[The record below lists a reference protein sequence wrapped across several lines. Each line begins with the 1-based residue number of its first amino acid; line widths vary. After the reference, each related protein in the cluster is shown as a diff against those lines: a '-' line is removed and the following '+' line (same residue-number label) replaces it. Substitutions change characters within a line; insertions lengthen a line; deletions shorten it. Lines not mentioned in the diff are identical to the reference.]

1 MSDES
6 LEKLKVVIEASANP
20 FREEMKKLRK
30 EMNDSSKVVD
40 DQMKNIKADMDKTME
55 PIRKVQAQIRRIG
68 ETMKNVLGK
77 SLPGNQFKDMSNS
90 IEKTQKKLDKL
101 IAAKHELEDSGK
113 DMELTKSYRELESSA
128 AKAEERLLKLKGNI
142 SALESAGLDMEY
154 TDDFK
159 ELMKVTDAAEKKLN
173 SYIEQEDRMKATGTV
188 NKKSNSWK
196 NLQYNIEQTRNTYNA
211 YKMDMANATPS
222 EKYQNTASWKKL
234 QAEIEQTEKKLA
246 EYKSEM
252 ESLSESEKVQPT
264 DKWRKVQKEIY
275 DTRIELA
282 QMNEEQQKYEKSVRV
297 SRVSKVFKNVLNTF
311 KSLGQSIKKSG
322 GLFASLIQKFRNG
335 IPWFNKTRNSMHGL
349 GNSGS
354 RLGNI
359 FRTLGMTA
367 RFMFA
372 SFAITGT
379 INGAKEGL
387 KNLAQYSDTTNASIS
402 ALYSDLITLKNAFA
416 VAFAPILNV
425 VTPILDTFI
434 TYLIDAANAVAQFFS
449 ALTGSPTWTKAT
461 KVQKD
466 YAGSLNNTASA
477 AAAAKK
483 ELYGFDEITKQS
495 DDSSSGSGGAGGSI
509 GSMFGTEEVSNQ
521 FSNFAQMVKD
531 AWKDAD
537 FSEIGEIVGTKIRD
551 GLDSINW
558 DAIQETCNKIAKSI
572 ATFINGF
579 IGTEGLA
586 ESIGS
591 TIGNAINTGVG
602 MAHTFFSTTNFVGLG
617 EFIATTANT
626 AIMDTTDWGLI
637 GETVA
642 EGLKSG
648 IETWYGF
655 VTTFNFEGLG
665 EKIGDSIKR
674 FFREMGEV
682 NEETGLTGW
691 KELGVSIGTTISGF
705 ADTIV
710 TAFEDGVNW
719 EEIKSA
725 VGELISGI
733 FDNLDVNVGKLI
745 ITIAGFSIL
754 KGGLVL
760 TKEIIKNAILAK
772 ITGSVGAA
780 ASGLPLITIAAI
792 LGITLTAI
800 WWMDEYGHPILN
812 DIGQWL
818 SEKITGE
825 VVDKDAL
832 NKLIEGTGLDSN
844 TKFSDFLKNLSQLSL
859 LSDEDRKLFN
869 KISDKYLGEGRFDW
883 STYLSLPK
891 SWELCKKRWSEAIS
905 WFKGNVIDKIQGFW
919 DKLKAFFGTPSTVKD
934 GVGGGSKEFK
944 VKDEINSTGGKMEK
958 ELSVRVKSRTTADE
972 IYNPLQASFSKKAL
986 TTATKTT
993 SGVKLHEE
1001 VQGGITSAGAFHNAV
1016 KSTTTG
1022 NMIFDFI
1029 QSDFMKNKLHTAT
1042 KSDTNGR
1049 SIFGWVQGA
1058 FGQSIFH
1065 TGAKSDTSGSTI
1077 HQTVQNTFGAQSLST
1092 SAMTTNSG
1100 TDLRNTLQASFGGT
1114 PLSIGV
1120 SLVRNGWNTLTDW
1133 VNSFFGGGHSGR
1145 GTTITRRA
1153 DGGLFSGGVWHPV
1166 TAYAGGG
1173 SPASGQFFMAREAGP
1188 ELVGTIGRHT
1198 AVMNNNQIVSSVSD
1212 GVYSAV
1218 LSAMSQTARSNS
1230 TPMELHVYVGG
1241 EKVTDYVIKDI
1252 NGRTV
1257 STGKCPILT

>member
-101 IAAKHELEDSGK
+101 IATKHELEDSGK
-113 DMELTKSYRELESSA
+113 
-128 AKAEERLLKLKGNI
+128 
-142 SALESAGLDMEY
+142 DMEY

-196 NLQYNIEQTRNTYNA
+196 NLQYNIEQARNTYNA
-211 YKMDMANATPS
+211 YKMDMENTTP
-222 EKYQNTASWKKL
+222 
-234 QAEIEQTEKKLA
+234 
-246 EYKSEM
+246 
-252 ESLSESEKVQPT
+252 SEKVQPT

-311 KSLGQSIKKSG
+311 KSFGQSIKKSG

-402 ALYSDLITLKNAFA
+402 TLYSDLITLKNAFA

-434 TYLIDAANAVAQFFS
+434 TYLIDAANAVTQFFS

-719 EEIKSA
+719 DEIKSA

-905 WFKGNVIDKIQGFW
+905 WFKENVIDKIQGFW

-1092 SAMTTNSG
+1092 SARTTNSG

-1133 VNSFFGGGHSGR
+1133 VNSFFGSGR

-1153 DGGLFSGGVWHPV
+1153 DGGLFAGGMWHPV

-1218 LSAMSQTARSNS
+1218 LSAMSQTARNNS

>member
-113 DMELTKSYRELESSA
+113 DME
-128 AKAEERLLKLKGNI
+128 
-142 SALESAGLDMEY
+142 Y

-196 NLQYNIEQTRNTYNA
+196 NLQYNIEQARNTYNA
-211 YKMDMANATPS
+211 YKMDMENTTP
-222 EKYQNTASWKKL
+222 
-234 QAEIEQTEKKLA
+234 
-246 EYKSEM
+246 
-252 ESLSESEKVQPT
+252 SEKVQPT

-402 ALYSDLITLKNAFA
+402 TLYSDLITLKNAFA

-495 DDSSSGSGGAGGSI
+495 DDSSSGSSGAGGSI

-725 VGELISGI
+725 VSELISGI
-733 FDNLDVNVGKLI
+733 FDNLDVNVEK
-745 ITIAGFSIL
+745 
-754 KGGLVL
+754 LVL
-760 TKEIIKNAILAK
+760 TIVGFSLLKDGLALTGTVIKNAFI
-772 ITGSVGAA
+772 
-780 ASGLPLITIAAI
+780 SGLTTAADGAITASAGGILEIGLPVALAFTVAALSYKYGPDLI
-792 LGITLTAI
+792 
-800 WWMDEYGHPILN
+800 
-812 DIGQWL
+812 
-818 SEKITGE
+818 
-825 VVDKDAL
+825 
-832 NKLIEGTGLDSN
+832 
-844 TKFSDFLKNLSQLSL
+844 
-859 LSDEDRKLFN
+859 
-869 KISDKYLGEGRFDW
+869 
-883 STYLSLPK
+883 
-891 SWELCKKRWSEAIS
+891 
-905 WFKGNVIDKIQGFW
+905 
-919 DKLKAFFGTPSTVKD
+919 
-934 GVGGGSKEFK
+934 KEQ
-944 VKDEINSTGGKMEK
+944 MEK
-958 ELSVRVKSRTTADE
+958 EEEAYKESFWAGLWQSVKDLLTPIGTLNFFGGGVFSKDIVTDNILNSALDEGIVSEEDLEMARVKDNDPFSNGKGASVKPSKDKLLGGVFGDIYDQTGIGKTMYLKIKSLTTADD
-972 IYNPLQASFSKKAL
+972 IYNPLQSSFSKKPL
-986 TTATKTT
+986 ITATKTT

-1022 NMIFDFI
+1022 NMVFDFV
-1029 QSDFMKNKLHTAT
+1029 QSDFVKNMLHTGTKSDTNGHSIFSWVQGAFGQNRLHTAT

-1092 SAMTTNSG
+1092 SARTTNSG

-1120 SLVRNGWNTLTDW
+1120 SLVRNGWNTITDW
-1133 VNSFFGGGHSGR
+1133 VNSFFGGGNSGR

-1153 DGGLFSGGVWHPV
+1153 DGGLFAGGMWHPV

>member
-113 DMELTKSYRELESSA
+113 DME
-128 AKAEERLLKLKGNI
+128 
-142 SALESAGLDMEY
+142 Y

-196 NLQYNIEQTRNTYNA
+196 NLQYNIEQARNTYNA
-211 YKMDMANATPS
+211 YKMDMENTTP
-222 EKYQNTASWKKL
+222 
-234 QAEIEQTEKKLA
+234 
-246 EYKSEM
+246 
-252 ESLSESEKVQPT
+252 SEKVQPT

-402 ALYSDLITLKNAFA
+402 TLYSDLITLKNAFA

-626 AIMDTTDWGLI
+626 AIMDTTDWGLL

-642 EGLKSG
+642 EGLKAG

-665 EKIGDSIKR
+665 SKISTSVNT
-674 FFREMGEV
+674 FFTEMGMV
-682 NEETGLTGW
+682 DKKTNLTGW
-691 KELGVSIGTTISGF
+691 QTMGMSFSKSIDGFITAITTALKTLKWELVGQAIADFICGIEWGKIVWDFSEMLGSLFEGIITSLASGFMNWWWDITGTGMKITPESAKKLEGNQSEMEKWLEQYPGLTESDYYTYKTTGKVLEHDPNGPLAPNKDKRQDSINKLYKNRDSNFPDNGGVSRSIDNKDGGGGGRSIDELQWAVTHGGIGKTMYLK
-705 ADTIV
+705 
-710 TAFEDGVNW
+710 
-719 EEIKSA
+719 IKS
-725 VGELISGI
+725 L
-733 FDNLDVNVGKLI
+733 
-745 ITIAGFSIL
+745 
-754 KGGLVL
+754 
-760 TKEIIKNAILAK
+760 
-772 ITGSVGAA
+772 
-780 ASGLPLITIAAI
+780 
-792 LGITLTAI
+792 
-800 WWMDEYGHPILN
+800 
-812 DIGQWL
+812 
-818 SEKITGE
+818 
-825 VVDKDAL
+825 
-832 NKLIEGTGLDSN
+832 
-844 TKFSDFLKNLSQLSL
+844 
-859 LSDEDRKLFN
+859 
-869 KISDKYLGEGRFDW
+869 
-883 STYLSLPK
+883 
-891 SWELCKKRWSEAIS
+891 
-905 WFKGNVIDKIQGFW
+905 
-919 DKLKAFFGTPSTVKD
+919 
-934 GVGGGSKEFK
+934 
-944 VKDEINSTGGKMEK
+944 
-958 ELSVRVKSRTTADE
+958 TTADD
-972 IYNPLQASFSKKAL
+972 IYNPLQSSFSKKPL

-1022 NMIFDFI
+1022 NMVFDFV
-1029 QSDFMKNKLHTAT
+1029 QSDFVKNMLHTGTKSDTNGHSIFSWVQGAFGQNRLHTAT
-1042 KSDTNGR
+1042 KSDTNGH

-1065 TGAKSDTSGSTI
+1065 TGAKSDTSGSMI

-1092 SAMTTNSG
+1092 SATVTTSG
-1100 TDLRNTLQASFGGT
+1100 TDLRNSLQASFGGN
-1114 PLSIGV
+1114 PLTIGV
-1120 SLVRNGWNTLTDW
+1120 SLVRNGWSSLTDW
-1133 VNSFFGGGHSGR
+1133 VNSFFGSGNSGR
-1145 GTTITRRA
+1145 GASITRRA
-1153 DGGLFSGGVWHPV
+1153 DGGLFSGGAWHPV

-1218 LSAMSQTARSNS
+1218 LSAMSQTARNNS

>member
-6 LEKLKVVIEASANP
+6 LEKLRVVIEASANP

-40 DQMKNIKADMDKTME
+40 GQMKNIKADMDKTME

-113 DMELTKSYRELESSA
+113 DME
-128 AKAEERLLKLKGNI
+128 
-142 SALESAGLDMEY
+142 Y

-196 NLQYNIEQTRNTYNA
+196 NLQYNIEQARNTYNA
-211 YKMDMANATPS
+211 YKMDMENTTP
-222 EKYQNTASWKKL
+222 
-234 QAEIEQTEKKLA
+234 
-246 EYKSEM
+246 
-252 ESLSESEKVQPT
+252 SEKVQPT

-349 GNSGS
+349 GSSGS

-402 ALYSDLITLKNAFA
+402 TLYSDLITLKNAFA

-710 TAFEDGVNW
+710 TAFEDGVSW
-719 EEIKSA
+719 DEIKSA
-725 VGELISGI
+725 VSELISGI
-733 FDNLDVNVGKLI
+733 FDNLDVNVGKLVL
-745 ITIAGFSIL
+745 TIAGFSIL
-754 KGGLVL
+754 KDGVSL
-760 TKEIIKNAILAK
+760 T
-772 ITGSVGAA
+772 T
-780 ASGLPLITIAAI
+780 TIA
-792 LGITLTAI
+792 
-800 WWMDEYGHPILN
+800 
-812 DIGQWL
+812 
-818 SEKITGE
+818 
-825 VVDKDAL
+825 KDAL
-832 NKLIEGTGLDSN
+832 IAALTSSAEEVFSASAGSVLTVTLSTILILSIIGIVAKLFFEIGKLIGRAIFGDDAYDNFHWTGKGGFFDSLEYFFTELLDSF
-844 TKFSDFLKNLSQLSL
+844 KEW
-859 LSDEDRKLFN
+859 LSDWFN
-869 KISDKYLGEGRFDW
+869 
-883 STYLSLPK
+883 
-891 SWELCKKRWSEAIS
+891 SW
-905 WFKGNVIDKIQGFW
+905 IDLNGFGSNDTVGASVKPSK
-919 DKLKAFFGTPSTVKD
+919 DKLLGGVFGD
-934 GVGGGSKEFK
+934 IY
-944 VKDEINSTGGKMEK
+944 DQTGIGKTMYLK
-958 ELSVRVKSRTTADE
+958 IKSLTTADD
-972 IYNPLQASFSKKAL
+972 IYNPLQSSFSKKPL

-1022 NMIFDFI
+1022 NMVFDFV
-1029 QSDFMKNKLHTAT
+1029 QSDFVKNMLHTGT

-1049 SIFGWVQGA
+1049 SIFSWVQGA
-1058 FGQSIFH
+1058 FGQNRLH
-1065 TGAKSDTSGSTI
+1065 TGAKSDTSGSEI
-1077 HQTVQNTFGAQSLST
+1077 HQTVQNTFSAQSLST
-1092 SAMTTNSG
+1092 SAITTNSG
-1100 TDLRNTLQASFGGT
+1100 ADLRNTLQASFGGI

-1120 SLVRNGWNTLTDW
+1120 SLVRNGWNTITDW
-1133 VNSFFGGGHSGR
+1133 VNSFFGGGNTGR
-1145 GTTITRRA
+1145 GATITRRA
-1153 DGGLFSGGVWHPV
+1153 DGGLFTGGMWHPV

>member
-113 DMELTKSYRELESSA
+113 DMELTKSYQELESSA
-128 AKAEERLLKLKGNI
+128 AKAEERLLKLKGDI

-196 NLQYNIEQTRNTYNA
+196 NLQYNIEQARNTYNA

-282 QMNEEQQKYEKSVRV
+282 QMNEEQQKYEKSVKV

-367 RFMFA
+367 KFMFA

-402 ALYSDLITLKNAFA
+402 TLYSGLITLKNAFA

-495 DDSSSGSGGAGGSI
+495 DDSSSGSSGAGGSI

-710 TAFEDGVNW
+710 TAFEDGVSW
-719 EEIKSA
+719 DEIKSA
-725 VGELISGI
+725 VSELISGI
-733 FDNLDVNVGKLI
+733 FDNLDVNVGKLVL
-745 ITIAGFSIL
+745 TIAGFSIL
-754 KGGLVL
+754 KDGVSL
-760 TKEIIKNAILAK
+760 T
-772 ITGSVGAA
+772 T
-780 ASGLPLITIAAI
+780 TIA
-792 LGITLTAI
+792 
-800 WWMDEYGHPILN
+800 
-812 DIGQWL
+812 
-818 SEKITGE
+818 
-825 VVDKDAL
+825 KDAL
-832 NKLIEGTGLDSN
+832 IAALTSSAEEVFSASAGSVLTVTLSTILILSIIGIVAKLFFEIGKLIGRAIFGDDAYDNFHWTGKGGFFDSLEYFFTELLDSF
-844 TKFSDFLKNLSQLSL
+844 KEW
-859 LSDEDRKLFN
+859 LSDWFN
-869 KISDKYLGEGRFDW
+869 
-883 STYLSLPK
+883 
-891 SWELCKKRWSEAIS
+891 SW
-905 WFKGNVIDKIQGFW
+905 IDLNGFGSNDTVGASVKPSK
-919 DKLKAFFGTPSTVKD
+919 DKLLGGVFGD
-934 GVGGGSKEFK
+934 IY
-944 VKDEINSTGGKMEK
+944 DQTGIGKTMYLK
-958 ELSVRVKSRTTADE
+958 IKSLTTADD
-972 IYNPLQASFSKKAL
+972 IYNPLQSSFSKKPL

-1077 HQTVQNTFGAQSLST
+1077 HQTVQNTFGAQSLCT
-1092 SAMTTNSG
+1092 SARTTNSG

-1120 SLVRNGWNTLTDW
+1120 SLVRNGWNTITDW
-1133 VNSFFGGGHSGR
+1133 VNSFFGGGNTGR
-1145 GTTITRRA
+1145 GATITRRA
-1153 DGGLFSGGVWHPV
+1153 DGGLFAGGMWHPV

-1230 TPMELHVYVGG
+1230 TPMELHVHVGG

>member
-101 IAAKHELEDSGK
+101 IATKHELEDSGK
-113 DMELTKSYRELESSA
+113 DMELTKSYQELESSA
-128 AKAEERLLKLKGNI
+128 AKAEERLLKLKGDI

-196 NLQYNIEQTRNTYNA
+196 NLQYNIEQARNTYNA
-211 YKMDMANATPS
+211 YKTDMANATPS

-234 QAEIEQTEKKLA
+234 QVEIEQTEKKLA

-402 ALYSDLITLKNAFA
+402 TLYSDLITLKNAFA

-725 VGELISGI
+725 VSELISGI
-733 FDNLDVNVGKLI
+733 FDNLDVNVEK
-745 ITIAGFSIL
+745 
-754 KGGLVL
+754 LVL
-760 TKEIIKNAILAK
+760 TIVGFSLLKDGLALTGTVIKNAFI
-772 ITGSVGAA
+772 
-780 ASGLPLITIAAI
+780 SGLTTAADGAITASAGGILEIGLPVALAFTVAALSYKYGPDLI
-792 LGITLTAI
+792 
-800 WWMDEYGHPILN
+800 
-812 DIGQWL
+812 
-818 SEKITGE
+818 
-825 VVDKDAL
+825 
-832 NKLIEGTGLDSN
+832 
-844 TKFSDFLKNLSQLSL
+844 
-859 LSDEDRKLFN
+859 
-869 KISDKYLGEGRFDW
+869 
-883 STYLSLPK
+883 
-891 SWELCKKRWSEAIS
+891 
-905 WFKGNVIDKIQGFW
+905 
-919 DKLKAFFGTPSTVKD
+919 
-934 GVGGGSKEFK
+934 KEQ
-944 VKDEINSTGGKMEK
+944 MEK
-958 ELSVRVKSRTTADE
+958 EEEAYKESFWAGLWQSVKDLLTPIGTLNFFGGGVFSKDIVTDNILNSALDEGIVSEEDLEMARVKDNDPFSNGKGASVKPSKDKLLGGVFGDIYDQTGIGKTMYLKIKSLTTADD
-972 IYNPLQASFSKKAL
+972 IYNPLQSSFSKKPL

-1022 NMIFDFI
+1022 NMVFDFV
-1029 QSDFMKNKLHTAT
+1029 QSDFVKNMLHTGTKSDTNGHSIFSWVQGAFGQNKLHTAT

-1092 SAMTTNSG
+1092 SATVTTSG
-1100 TDLRNTLQASFGGT
+1100 TDLRNSLQASFGGN
-1114 PLSIGV
+1114 PLTIGV
-1120 SLVRNGWNTLTDW
+1120 SLVRNGWSSLTDW
-1133 VNSFFGGGHSGR
+1133 VNSFFGSGNSGR
-1145 GTTITRRA
+1145 GASITRRA

-1218 LSAMSQTARSNS
+1218 LSAMSQTARNNS

>member
-68 ETMKNVLGK
+68 ETMKSVLGK

-90 IEKTQKKLDKL
+90 IEKTHKKLDKL

-196 NLQYNIEQTRNTYNA
+196 NLQYNIEQARNTYNA
-211 YKMDMANATPS
+211 YKMDMANVTPS

-402 ALYSDLITLKNAFA
+402 TLYSDLITLKNAFA

-495 DDSSSGSGGAGGSI
+495 DDSSSGSSGAGGSI

-626 AIMDTTDWGLI
+626 AIMDTTDWGLL

-642 EGLKSG
+642 EGLKAG

-665 EKIGDSIKR
+665 SKISTSVNT
-674 FFREMGEV
+674 FFTEMGMV
-682 NEETGLTGW
+682 DKKTNLTGW
-691 KELGVSIGTTISGF
+691 QTMGMSFSKSIDGFITAITTALKTLKWELVGQAIADFICGIEWGKIVWDFSEILGSLFEGIITSLASGFMNWWWDITGTGMKITPESAKKLEGNQSEMEKWLEQYPGLTESDYYTYKTTGKVLEHDSNGPLAPNKDKRQDSINKLYKNRDSNFPDNGGVSRSIDNKDGGGGGRSIDELQWAVTHGGIGKTMYLK
-705 ADTIV
+705 
-710 TAFEDGVNW
+710 
-719 EEIKSA
+719 IKS
-725 VGELISGI
+725 L
-733 FDNLDVNVGKLI
+733 
-745 ITIAGFSIL
+745 
-754 KGGLVL
+754 
-760 TKEIIKNAILAK
+760 
-772 ITGSVGAA
+772 
-780 ASGLPLITIAAI
+780 
-792 LGITLTAI
+792 
-800 WWMDEYGHPILN
+800 
-812 DIGQWL
+812 
-818 SEKITGE
+818 
-825 VVDKDAL
+825 
-832 NKLIEGTGLDSN
+832 
-844 TKFSDFLKNLSQLSL
+844 
-859 LSDEDRKLFN
+859 
-869 KISDKYLGEGRFDW
+869 
-883 STYLSLPK
+883 
-891 SWELCKKRWSEAIS
+891 
-905 WFKGNVIDKIQGFW
+905 
-919 DKLKAFFGTPSTVKD
+919 
-934 GVGGGSKEFK
+934 
-944 VKDEINSTGGKMEK
+944 
-958 ELSVRVKSRTTADE
+958 TTADD
-972 IYNPLQASFSKKAL
+972 IYNPLQSSFSKKPL

-1022 NMIFDFI
+1022 NMVFDFV
-1029 QSDFMKNKLHTAT
+1029 QSDFVKNMLHTGTKSDTNGHSIFSWVQGAFGQNRLHTAT
-1042 KSDTNGR
+1042 KSDTNGH

-1065 TGAKSDTSGSTI
+1065 TGAKSDTSGSMI

-1092 SAMTTNSG
+1092 SATVTTSG
-1100 TDLRNTLQASFGGT
+1100 TDLRNSLQASFGGN
-1114 PLSIGV
+1114 PLTIGV
-1120 SLVRNGWNTLTDW
+1120 SLVRNGWSSLTDW
-1133 VNSFFGGGHSGR
+1133 VNSFFGSGNSGR
-1145 GTTITRRA
+1145 GASITRRA

-1218 LSAMSQTARSNS
+1218 LSAMSQTARNNS

>member
-101 IAAKHELEDSGK
+101 IATKHELEDSGK

-128 AKAEERLLKLKGNI
+128 AKAEERLLKLKGDI

-196 NLQYNIEQTRNTYNA
+196 NLQYNIEQARNTYNA
-211 YKMDMANATPS
+211 YKTDMANATPS

-402 ALYSDLITLKNAFA
+402 TLYSDLITLKNAFA

-495 DDSSSGSGGAGGSI
+495 DDSSSGSSGAGGSI

-710 TAFEDGVNW
+710 TAFEDGVSW
-719 EEIKSA
+719 DEIKSA
-725 VGELISGI
+725 VSELISGI
-733 FDNLDVNVGKLI
+733 FDNLDVNVEK
-745 ITIAGFSIL
+745 
-754 KGGLVL
+754 LVL
-760 TKEIIKNAILAK
+760 TIVGFSLLKDGLALTGTVIKNAFI
-772 ITGSVGAA
+772 
-780 ASGLPLITIAAI
+780 SGLTTAADGAITASAGGILEIGLPVALAFTVAALSYKYGPDLI
-792 LGITLTAI
+792 
-800 WWMDEYGHPILN
+800 
-812 DIGQWL
+812 
-818 SEKITGE
+818 
-825 VVDKDAL
+825 
-832 NKLIEGTGLDSN
+832 
-844 TKFSDFLKNLSQLSL
+844 
-859 LSDEDRKLFN
+859 
-869 KISDKYLGEGRFDW
+869 
-883 STYLSLPK
+883 
-891 SWELCKKRWSEAIS
+891 
-905 WFKGNVIDKIQGFW
+905 
-919 DKLKAFFGTPSTVKD
+919 
-934 GVGGGSKEFK
+934 KEQ
-944 VKDEINSTGGKMEK
+944 MEK
-958 ELSVRVKSRTTADE
+958 EEEAYKESFWAGLWQSVKDLLTPIGTLNFFGGGVFSKDIVTDNILNSALDEGIVSEEDLEMARVKDNDPFSNGKGASVKPSKDKLLGGVFGDIYDQTGIGKTMYLKIKSLTTADD
-972 IYNPLQASFSKKAL
+972 IYNPLQSSFSKKPL

-1022 NMIFDFI
+1022 NMVFDFV
-1029 QSDFMKNKLHTAT
+1029 QSDFVKNMLHTGTKSDTNGHSIFSWVQGAFGQNRLHTAT

-1092 SAMTTNSG
+1092 SARTTNSG

-1120 SLVRNGWNTLTDW
+1120 SLVRNGWNTITDW
-1133 VNSFFGGGHSGR
+1133 VNSFFGGGNTGR
-1145 GTTITRRA
+1145 GATITRRA
-1153 DGGLFSGGVWHPV
+1153 DGGLFAGGMWHPV

>member
-101 IAAKHELEDSGK
+101 IATKHELEDSGK
-113 DMELTKSYRELESSA
+113 
-128 AKAEERLLKLKGNI
+128 
-142 SALESAGLDMEY
+142 DMEY

-196 NLQYNIEQTRNTYNA
+196 NLQYNIEQARNTYNA
-211 YKMDMANATPS
+211 YKMDMENTTP
-222 EKYQNTASWKKL
+222 
-234 QAEIEQTEKKLA
+234 
-246 EYKSEM
+246 
-252 ESLSESEKVQPT
+252 SEKVQPT

-297 SRVSKVFKNVLNTF
+297 SRFSKVFKNVLNTF

-335 IPWFNKTRNSMHGL
+335 IPWFNKTRNSMYGL

-402 ALYSDLITLKNAFA
+402 TLYSDLITLKNAFA

-495 DDSSSGSGGAGGSI
+495 DDSSSGSSGAGGSI

-674 FFREMGEV
+674 FFKEMGEV

-725 VGELISGI
+725 VSELISGI
-733 FDNLDVNVGKLI
+733 FDNLDVNVEK
-745 ITIAGFSIL
+745 
-754 KGGLVL
+754 LVL
-760 TKEIIKNAILAK
+760 TIVGFSLLKDGLALTGTVIKNAFI
-772 ITGSVGAA
+772 
-780 ASGLPLITIAAI
+780 SGLTTAADGAITASAGGILEIGLPVALAFTVAALSYKYGPDLI
-792 LGITLTAI
+792 
-800 WWMDEYGHPILN
+800 
-812 DIGQWL
+812 
-818 SEKITGE
+818 
-825 VVDKDAL
+825 
-832 NKLIEGTGLDSN
+832 
-844 TKFSDFLKNLSQLSL
+844 
-859 LSDEDRKLFN
+859 
-869 KISDKYLGEGRFDW
+869 
-883 STYLSLPK
+883 
-891 SWELCKKRWSEAIS
+891 
-905 WFKGNVIDKIQGFW
+905 
-919 DKLKAFFGTPSTVKD
+919 
-934 GVGGGSKEFK
+934 KEQ
-944 VKDEINSTGGKMEK
+944 MEK
-958 ELSVRVKSRTTADE
+958 EEEAYKESFWAGLWQSVKDLLTPIGTLNFFGGGVFSKDIVTDNILNSALDEGIVSEEDLEMARVKDNDPFSNGKGASVKPSKDKLLGGVFGDIYDQTGIGKTMYLKIKSLTTADD
-972 IYNPLQASFSKKAL
+972 IYNPLQSSFSKKPL

-1022 NMIFDFI
+1022 NMVFDFV
-1029 QSDFMKNKLHTAT
+1029 QSDFVKNMLHTGT

-1049 SIFGWVQGA
+1049 SIFSWVQGA
-1058 FGQSIFH
+1058 FGQNRLH
-1065 TGAKSDTSGSTI
+1065 TGAKSDTSGSEI
-1077 HQTVQNTFGAQSLST
+1077 HQTVQNTFSAQSLST
-1092 SAMTTNSG
+1092 SATTTNSG
-1100 TDLRNTLQASFGGT
+1100 ADLRNTLQASFGGI

-1120 SLVRNGWNTLTDW
+1120 SLVRNGWNTITDW
-1133 VNSFFGGGHSGR
+1133 VNSFFGGGNTGR
-1145 GTTITRRA
+1145 GATITRRA
-1153 DGGLFSGGVWHPV
+1153 DGGLFAGGMWHPV

-1230 TPMELHVYVGG
+1230 APIELYVYVGG

>member
-55 PIRKVQAQIRRIG
+55 PIRKVQTQIRRIG

-101 IAAKHELEDSGK
+101 IATKHELEDSGK
-113 DMELTKSYRELESSA
+113 
-128 AKAEERLLKLKGNI
+128 
-142 SALESAGLDMEY
+142 DMEY

-196 NLQYNIEQTRNTYNA
+196 NLQYNIEQARNTYNA
-211 YKMDMANATPS
+211 YKMDMENTTP
-222 EKYQNTASWKKL
+222 
-234 QAEIEQTEKKLA
+234 
-246 EYKSEM
+246 
-252 ESLSESEKVQPT
+252 SEKVQPT

-311 KSLGQSIKKSG
+311 KSFGQSIKKSG

-335 IPWFNKTRNSMHGL
+335 IPWFNKTRNSMYGL

-367 RFMFA
+367 KFMFA

-402 ALYSDLITLKNAFA
+402 TLYSDLITLKNAFA

-495 DDSSSGSGGAGGSI
+495 DDSSSGSSGAGGSI

-725 VGELISGI
+725 VSELISGI
-733 FDNLDVNVGKLI
+733 FDNLDVNVEK
-745 ITIAGFSIL
+745 
-754 KGGLVL
+754 LVL
-760 TKEIIKNAILAK
+760 TIVGFSLLKDGLALTGTVIKNAFI
-772 ITGSVGAA
+772 
-780 ASGLPLITIAAI
+780 SGLTTAADGAITASAGGILEIGLPVALAFTVAALSYKYGPDLI
-792 LGITLTAI
+792 
-800 WWMDEYGHPILN
+800 
-812 DIGQWL
+812 
-818 SEKITGE
+818 
-825 VVDKDAL
+825 
-832 NKLIEGTGLDSN
+832 
-844 TKFSDFLKNLSQLSL
+844 
-859 LSDEDRKLFN
+859 
-869 KISDKYLGEGRFDW
+869 
-883 STYLSLPK
+883 
-891 SWELCKKRWSEAIS
+891 
-905 WFKGNVIDKIQGFW
+905 
-919 DKLKAFFGTPSTVKD
+919 
-934 GVGGGSKEFK
+934 KEQ
-944 VKDEINSTGGKMEK
+944 MEK
-958 ELSVRVKSRTTADE
+958 EEEAYKESFWAGLWQSVKDLLTPIGTLNFFGGGVFSKDIVTDNILNSALDEGIVSEEDLEMARVKDNDPFSNGKGASVKPSKDKLLGGVFGDIYDQTGIGKTMYLKIKSLTTADD
-972 IYNPLQASFSKKAL
+972 IYNPLQSSFSKKPL

-1022 NMIFDFI
+1022 NMVFDFV
-1029 QSDFMKNKLHTAT
+1029 QSDFVKNMLHTGTKSDTNGHSIFSWVQGAFGQNKLHTAT

-1092 SAMTTNSG
+1092 SATVTTSG
-1100 TDLRNTLQASFGGT
+1100 TDLRNSLQASFGGN
-1114 PLSIGV
+1114 PLTIGV
-1120 SLVRNGWNTLTDW
+1120 SLVRNGWSSLTDW
-1133 VNSFFGGGHSGR
+1133 VNSFFGSGNSGR
-1145 GTTITRRA
+1145 GASITRRA

-1218 LSAMSQTARSNS
+1218 LSAMSQTARNNS

>member
-101 IAAKHELEDSGK
+101 IATKHELEDSGK
-113 DMELTKSYRELESSA
+113 
-128 AKAEERLLKLKGNI
+128 
-142 SALESAGLDMEY
+142 DMEY

-196 NLQYNIEQTRNTYNA
+196 NLQYNIEQARNTYNA
-211 YKMDMANATPS
+211 YKMDMENTTP
-222 EKYQNTASWKKL
+222 
-234 QAEIEQTEKKLA
+234 
-246 EYKSEM
+246 
-252 ESLSESEKVQPT
+252 SEKVQPT

-349 GNSGS
+349 GSSGS

-402 ALYSDLITLKNAFA
+402 TLYSDLITLKNAFA

-537 FSEIGEIVGTKIRD
+537 FSEIGEIVGTKILD

-674 FFREMGEV
+674 FFREMGMV
-682 NEETGLTGW
+682 DKKTNLTGW
-691 KELGVSIGTTISGF
+691 QTMGMSFSKSIDGFITAITTALKTLKWELVGQAIADFICGIEWGKIVWDFSEMLGSLFEGIITSLASGFMNWWWDITGTGMKITPESAKKLEGNQSEMEKWLEQYPGLTESDYYTYKTTGKVLEHDPNGPLAPNKDKRQDSINKLYKNRDSNFPDNGGVSRSIDNKDGGGGGRSIDELQWAVTHGGIGKTMYLK
-705 ADTIV
+705 
-710 TAFEDGVNW
+710 
-719 EEIKSA
+719 IKS
-725 VGELISGI
+725 L
-733 FDNLDVNVGKLI
+733 
-745 ITIAGFSIL
+745 
-754 KGGLVL
+754 
-760 TKEIIKNAILAK
+760 
-772 ITGSVGAA
+772 
-780 ASGLPLITIAAI
+780 
-792 LGITLTAI
+792 
-800 WWMDEYGHPILN
+800 
-812 DIGQWL
+812 
-818 SEKITGE
+818 
-825 VVDKDAL
+825 
-832 NKLIEGTGLDSN
+832 
-844 TKFSDFLKNLSQLSL
+844 
-859 LSDEDRKLFN
+859 
-869 KISDKYLGEGRFDW
+869 
-883 STYLSLPK
+883 
-891 SWELCKKRWSEAIS
+891 
-905 WFKGNVIDKIQGFW
+905 
-919 DKLKAFFGTPSTVKD
+919 
-934 GVGGGSKEFK
+934 
-944 VKDEINSTGGKMEK
+944 
-958 ELSVRVKSRTTADE
+958 TTADD
-972 IYNPLQASFSKKAL
+972 IYNPLQSSFSKKPL

-1022 NMIFDFI
+1022 NMVFDFV
-1029 QSDFMKNKLHTAT
+1029 QSDFVKNMLHTGTKSDTNGHSIFSWVQGAFGQNRLHTAT
-1042 KSDTNGR
+1042 KSDTNGH

-1065 TGAKSDTSGSTI
+1065 TGAKSDTSGSEI
-1077 HQTVQNTFGAQSLST
+1077 HQTVQNTFSAQSLST
-1092 SAMTTNSG
+1092 SAITTNSG
-1100 TDLRNTLQASFGGT
+1100 ADLRNTLQASFGGT

-1120 SLVRNGWNTLTDW
+1120 SLVRNGWNTITDW
-1133 VNSFFGGGHSGR
+1133 VNSFFGGGNTGR
-1145 GTTITRRA
+1145 GATITRRA
-1153 DGGLFSGGVWHPV
+1153 DGGLFAGGMWHPV

-1218 LSAMSQTARSNS
+1218 LSAMSQTARNNS

>member
-68 ETMKNVLGK
+68 ETMKSVLGK

-90 IEKTQKKLDKL
+90 IEKTHKKLDKL

-196 NLQYNIEQTRNTYNA
+196 NLQYNIEQARNTYNA

-335 IPWFNKTRNSMHGL
+335 IPWLNKTRNSMHGL

-402 ALYSDLITLKNAFA
+402 TLYSDLITLKNAFA

-495 DDSSSGSGGAGGSI
+495 DDSSSGSSGAGGSI
-509 GSMFGTEEVSNQ
+509 GSMFGTEEVSNK

-665 EKIGDSIKR
+665 EQIGDSIKR

-725 VGELISGI
+725 VSELISGI
-733 FDNLDVNVGKLI
+733 FDNLDVNVGKLALTI
-745 ITIAGFSIL
+745 TAFSLFKDGSELTAAIVKKALISALVVAAEDVFGTTEAGTLAISLPAILTIA
-754 KGGLVL
+754 
-760 TKEIIKNAILAK
+760 
-772 ITGSVGAA
+772 VGA
-780 ASGLPLITIAAI
+780 IVIAWGDEIAK
-792 LGITLTAI
+792 GIG
-800 WWMDEYGHPILN
+800 DEL
-812 DIGQWL
+812 L
-818 SEKITGE
+818 K
-825 VVDKDAL
+825 KRA
-832 NKLIEGTGLDSN
+832 
-844 TKFSDFLKNLSQLSL
+844 DFWG
-859 LSDEDRKLFN
+859 KLFN
-869 KISDKYLGEGRFDW
+869 VDDDTIQSVKDKAVETFNSIVDDIHPIRDFWESFTGLFNGKGPVNQKHLENVKKWLTDFVNKVKELLQGFKDWISDWFN
-883 STYLSLPK
+883 
-891 SWELCKKRWSEAIS
+891 SWKDLNGFGSNDAIGAS
-905 WFKGNVIDKIQGFW
+905 VKPSK
-919 DKLKAFFGTPSTVKD
+919 DKLLGGVFGD
-934 GVGGGSKEFK
+934 IY
-944 VKDEINSTGGKMEK
+944 DQTGIGKTMYLK
-958 ELSVRVKSRTTADE
+958 IKSLTTADD
-972 IYNPLQASFSKKAL
+972 IYNPLQSSFSKKPL

-1092 SAMTTNSG
+1092 SATVTTSG
-1100 TDLRNTLQASFGGT
+1100 TDLRNSLQASFGGN
-1114 PLSIGV
+1114 PLTIGV
-1120 SLVRNGWNTLTDW
+1120 SLVRNGWSSLTDW
-1133 VNSFFGGGHSGR
+1133 VNSFFGSGNSGR
-1145 GTTITRRA
+1145 GASITRRA

-1166 TAYAGGG
+1166 TAYASGG

>member
-68 ETMKNVLGK
+68 ETMKSVLGK

-128 AKAEERLLKLKGNI
+128 AKAEERLLELKGNI

-196 NLQYNIEQTRNTYNA
+196 NLQYNIEQARNTYNA

-402 ALYSDLITLKNAFA
+402 TLYSDLITLKNAFA

-495 DDSSSGSGGAGGSI
+495 DDSSSGSSGAGGSI

-602 MAHTFFSTTNFVGLG
+602 MAHTFFNTTDFVGLG

-674 FFREMGEV
+674 FFREMSEV

-725 VGELISGI
+725 VSELISGI
-733 FDNLDVNVGKLI
+733 FDNLDVNVGKLALTI
-745 ITIAGFSIL
+745 TAFSLFKDGAELTAAIVKKALISALVVAAEDVFGTTEAGTLAISLPAILTIA
-754 KGGLVL
+754 
-760 TKEIIKNAILAK
+760 
-772 ITGSVGAA
+772 VGA
-780 ASGLPLITIAAI
+780 IVIAWGDEIAK
-792 LGITLTAI
+792 GIG
-800 WWMDEYGHPILN
+800 DEL
-812 DIGQWL
+812 L
-818 SEKITGE
+818 K
-825 VVDKDAL
+825 KRA
-832 NKLIEGTGLDSN
+832 
-844 TKFSDFLKNLSQLSL
+844 DFWG
-859 LSDEDRKLFN
+859 KLFN
-869 KISDKYLGEGRFDW
+869 VDDDTIQSVKDKAVETFNSIVDDIHPIRDFWESFTGLFNGKGPVNQKHLENVKKWLTDFTKKIKELLQSFKDWISDWFN
-883 STYLSLPK
+883 
-891 SWELCKKRWSEAIS
+891 SWKDLNGFGSDEAVGAS
-905 WFKGNVIDKIQGFW
+905 VKPSK
-919 DKLKAFFGTPSTVKD
+919 DKLTSGVFGD
-934 GVGGGSKEFK
+934 IYEQNG
-944 VKDEINSTGGKMEK
+944 IGKT
-958 ELSVRVKSRTTADE
+958 LYFTIKSLTTADD
-972 IYNPLQASFSKKAL
+972 IYNPLQTSFSKKPL
-986 TTATKTT
+986 TTETKTT
-993 SGVKLHEE
+993 SGAKLHEE

-1042 KSDTNGR
+1042 KSDTNGH

-1065 TGAKSDTSGSTI
+1065 TGAKSDTSGSMI

-1092 SAMTTNSG
+1092 SATVTTSG
-1100 TDLRNTLQASFGGT
+1100 TDLRNSLQASFGGN
-1114 PLSIGV
+1114 PLTIGV
-1120 SLVRNGWNTLTDW
+1120 SLVRNGWSSLTDW
-1133 VNSFFGGGHSGR
+1133 VNSFFGSGNSGR
-1145 GTTITRRA
+1145 GASITRRA

>member
-6 LEKLKVVIEASANP
+6 LEKLRVVIEASANP

-77 SLPGNQFKDMSNS
+77 SLSGNQFKDMSNS

-101 IAAKHELEDSGK
+101 IATKHELEDSGK
-113 DMELTKSYRELESSA
+113 DLELTKSYQELESSA
-128 AKAEERLLKLKGNI
+128 AKAEERLLKLKGDI

-196 NLQYNIEQTRNTYNA
+196 NLQYNIEQARNTYNA
-211 YKMDMANATPS
+211 YKTDMANATPS

-234 QAEIEQTEKKLA
+234 QVEIEQTEKKLA

-311 KSLGQSIKKSG
+311 KSFGKSIKKSG

-349 GNSGS
+349 GSSGS

-402 ALYSDLITLKNAFA
+402 TLYSDLITLKNAFA

-710 TAFEDGVNW
+710 TAFEDGVSW
-719 EEIKSA
+719 DEIKSA
-725 VGELISGI
+725 VSELISGI
-733 FDNLDVNVGKLI
+733 FDNLDVNVEK
-745 ITIAGFSIL
+745 
-754 KGGLVL
+754 LVL
-760 TKEIIKNAILAK
+760 TIVGFSLLKDGLALTGTVIKNAFI
-772 ITGSVGAA
+772 
-780 ASGLPLITIAAI
+780 SGLTTAADGAITASAGGILEIGLPVALAFTVAALSYKYGPDLI
-792 LGITLTAI
+792 
-800 WWMDEYGHPILN
+800 
-812 DIGQWL
+812 
-818 SEKITGE
+818 
-825 VVDKDAL
+825 
-832 NKLIEGTGLDSN
+832 
-844 TKFSDFLKNLSQLSL
+844 
-859 LSDEDRKLFN
+859 
-869 KISDKYLGEGRFDW
+869 
-883 STYLSLPK
+883 
-891 SWELCKKRWSEAIS
+891 
-905 WFKGNVIDKIQGFW
+905 
-919 DKLKAFFGTPSTVKD
+919 
-934 GVGGGSKEFK
+934 KEQ
-944 VKDEINSTGGKMEK
+944 MEK
-958 ELSVRVKSRTTADE
+958 EEEAYKESFWAGLWQSVKDLLTPIGTLNFFGGGVFSKDIVTDNILNSALDEGIVSEEDLEMARVKDNDPFSNGKGASVKPSKDKLLGGVFGDIYDQTGIGKTMYLKIKSLTTADD
-972 IYNPLQASFSKKAL
+972 IYNPLQSSFSKKPL

>member
-6 LEKLKVVIEASANP
+6 LEKLRVVIEASANP

-77 SLPGNQFKDMSNS
+77 SLSGNQFKDMSNS

-101 IAAKHELEDSGK
+101 IATKHELEDSGK
-113 DMELTKSYRELESSA
+113 DMELTKSYQELESSA
-128 AKAEERLLKLKGNI
+128 AKAEERLLKLKGDI

-196 NLQYNIEQTRNTYNA
+196 NLQYNIEQARNTYNA
-211 YKMDMANATPS
+211 YKTDMANATPS

-234 QAEIEQTEKKLA
+234 QVEIEQTEKKLA

-311 KSLGQSIKKSG
+311 KSFGKSIKKSG

-349 GNSGS
+349 GSSGS

-402 ALYSDLITLKNAFA
+402 TLYSDLITLKNAFA

-710 TAFEDGVNW
+710 TAFEDGVSW
-719 EEIKSA
+719 DEIKSA
-725 VGELISGI
+725 VSELISGI
-733 FDNLDVNVGKLI
+733 FDNLDVNVEK
-745 ITIAGFSIL
+745 
-754 KGGLVL
+754 LVL
-760 TKEIIKNAILAK
+760 TIVGFSLLKDGLALTGTVIKNAFI
-772 ITGSVGAA
+772 
-780 ASGLPLITIAAI
+780 SGLTTAADGAITASAGGILEIGLPVALAFTVAALSYKYGPDLI
-792 LGITLTAI
+792 
-800 WWMDEYGHPILN
+800 
-812 DIGQWL
+812 
-818 SEKITGE
+818 
-825 VVDKDAL
+825 
-832 NKLIEGTGLDSN
+832 
-844 TKFSDFLKNLSQLSL
+844 
-859 LSDEDRKLFN
+859 
-869 KISDKYLGEGRFDW
+869 
-883 STYLSLPK
+883 
-891 SWELCKKRWSEAIS
+891 
-905 WFKGNVIDKIQGFW
+905 
-919 DKLKAFFGTPSTVKD
+919 
-934 GVGGGSKEFK
+934 KEQ
-944 VKDEINSTGGKMEK
+944 MEK
-958 ELSVRVKSRTTADE
+958 EEEAYKESFWAGLWQSVKDLLTPIGTLNFFGGGVFSKDIVTDNILNSALDEGIVSEEDLEMARVKDNDPFSNGKGASVKPSKDKLLGGVFGDIYDQTGIGKTMYLKIKSLTTADD
-972 IYNPLQASFSKKAL
+972 IYNPLQTSFSKKPL

-1022 NMIFDFI
+1022 NMVFDFV
-1029 QSDFMKNKLHTAT
+1029 QSDFVKNMLHTGT

-1058 FGQSIFH
+1058 FGQNRLH
-1065 TGAKSDTSGSTI
+1065 TGAKSDTSGSEI
-1077 HQTVQNTFGAQSLST
+1077 HQTVQNTFSAQSLST
-1092 SAMTTNSG
+1092 SAITTNSG
-1100 TDLRNTLQASFGGT
+1100 ADLRNTLQASFGGI

-1120 SLVRNGWNTLTDW
+1120 SLVRNGWNTITDW
-1133 VNSFFGGGHSGR
+1133 VNSFFGGGNTGR
-1145 GTTITRRA
+1145 GATITRKA
-1153 DGGLFSGGVWHPV
+1153 DGGLFTGGMWHPV

-1230 TPMELHVYVGG
+1230 APIELYVYVGG

>member
-68 ETMKNVLGK
+68 ETMKSVLGK

-142 SALESAGLDMEY
+142 SALGSAGLDMEY

-196 NLQYNIEQTRNTYNA
+196 NLQYNIEQARNTYNA

-335 IPWFNKTRNSMHGL
+335 IPWFNKTRNSMH
-349 GNSGS
+349 
-354 RLGNI
+354 
-359 FRTLGMTA
+359 
-367 RFMFA
+367 
-372 SFAITGT
+372 
-379 INGAKEGL
+379 
-387 KNLAQYSDTTNASIS
+387 
-402 ALYSDLITLKNAFA
+402 
-416 VAFAPILNV
+416 
-425 VTPILDTFI
+425 
-434 TYLIDAANAVAQFFS
+434 
-449 ALTGSPTWTKAT
+449 
-461 KVQKD
+461 
-466 YAGSLNNTASA
+466 
-477 AAAAKK
+477 
-483 ELYGFDEITKQS
+483 
-495 DDSSSGSGGAGGSI
+495 
-509 GSMFGTEEVSNQ
+509 
-521 FSNFAQMVKD
+521 
-531 AWKDAD
+531 
-537 FSEIGEIVGTKIRD
+537 
-551 GLDSINW
+551 
-558 DAIQETCNKIAKSI
+558 
-572 ATFINGF
+572 
-579 IGTEGLA
+579 
-586 ESIGS
+586 
-591 TIGNAINTGVG
+591 
-602 MAHTFFSTTNFVGLG
+602 
-617 EFIATTANT
+617 
-626 AIMDTTDWGLI
+626 
-637 GETVA
+637 
-642 EGLKSG
+642 
-648 IETWYGF
+648 
-655 VTTFNFEGLG
+655 
-665 EKIGDSIKR
+665 
-674 FFREMGEV
+674 
-682 NEETGLTGW
+682 
-691 KELGVSIGTTISGF
+691 
-705 ADTIV
+705 
-710 TAFEDGVNW
+710 
-719 EEIKSA
+719 
-725 VGELISGI
+725 
-733 FDNLDVNVGKLI
+733 
-745 ITIAGFSIL
+745 
-754 KGGLVL
+754 
-760 TKEIIKNAILAK
+760 
-772 ITGSVGAA
+772 
-780 ASGLPLITIAAI
+780 
-792 LGITLTAI
+792 
-800 WWMDEYGHPILN
+800 
-812 DIGQWL
+812 
-818 SEKITGE
+818 
-825 VVDKDAL
+825 
-832 NKLIEGTGLDSN
+832 
-844 TKFSDFLKNLSQLSL
+844 
-859 LSDEDRKLFN
+859 
-869 KISDKYLGEGRFDW
+869 
-883 STYLSLPK
+883 
-891 SWELCKKRWSEAIS
+891 
-905 WFKGNVIDKIQGFW
+905 
-919 DKLKAFFGTPSTVKD
+919 
-934 GVGGGSKEFK
+934 
-944 VKDEINSTGGKMEK
+944 
-958 ELSVRVKSRTTADE
+958 
-972 IYNPLQASFSKKAL
+972 
-986 TTATKTT
+986 
-993 SGVKLHEE
+993 
-1001 VQGGITSAGAFHNAV
+1001 
-1016 KSTTTG
+1016 
-1022 NMIFDFI
+1022 
-1029 QSDFMKNKLHTAT
+1029 
-1042 KSDTNGR
+1042 

-1065 TGAKSDTSGSTI
+1065 TGSKSDTSGSMI

-1092 SAMTTNSG
+1092 SATVTTSG
-1100 TDLRNTLQASFGGT
+1100 TDLRNSLQASFGGN
-1114 PLSIGV
+1114 PLTIGV
-1120 SLVRNGWNTLTDW
+1120 SLVRNGWSSLTDW
-1133 VNSFFGGGHSGR
+1133 VNSFFGSGNSGR
-1145 GTTITRRA
+1145 GASITRRA

>member
-101 IAAKHELEDSGK
+101 IEAKHELEDSGSGMEQSK
-113 DMELTKSYRELESSA
+113 RYDELKSAISSAEKELQRLNIEIAELENSGRGMELSDKYKKLTEETSKAKKQLTLYLEQRKKMRATGDVDEESLEWRTLQWNIKKTEKSYYKNI
-128 AKAEERLLKLKGNI
+128 KALGEIKG
-142 SALESAGLDMEY
+142 SQR
-154 TDDFK
+154 F
-159 ELMKVTDAAEKKLN
+159 
-173 SYIEQEDRMKATGTV
+173 
-188 NKKSNSWK
+188 
-196 NLQYNIEQTRNTYNA
+196 
-211 YKMDMANATPS
+211 
-222 EKYQNTASWKKL
+222 QNTDEWKKL
-234 QAEIEQTEKKLA
+234 HYEINKTTENLANYKK
-246 EYKSEM
+246 EM
-252 ESLSESEKVQPT
+252 NDMSGSVG
-264 DKWRKVQKEIY
+264 KWRKVQKEIY

-282 QMNEEQQKYEKSVRV
+282 QMNEEQQKYERSVRV

-402 ALYSDLITLKNAFA
+402 TLYSDLITLKNAFA

-655 VTTFNFEGLG
+655 VTTFEFKGLG

-674 FFREMGEV
+674 FFKEMGEV

-905 WFKGNVIDKIQGFW
+905 WFKENVIDKIQGFW

-1092 SAMTTNSG
+1092 SARTTNSG

-1133 VNSFFGGGHSGR
+1133 VNSFFGSGHSGR

-1153 DGGLFSGGVWHPV
+1153 DGGLFAGGMWHPV

-1218 LSAMSQTARSNS
+1218 LSAMSQTARNNS

>member
-40 DQMKNIKADMDKTME
+40 DQMKNIKSDMDKTME

-101 IAAKHELEDSGK
+101 IATKHELEDSGK
-113 DMELTKSYRELESSA
+113 
-128 AKAEERLLKLKGNI
+128 
-142 SALESAGLDMEY
+142 DMEY

-196 NLQYNIEQTRNTYNA
+196 NLQYNIEQARNTYNA
-211 YKMDMANATPS
+211 YKMDMENTTP
-222 EKYQNTASWKKL
+222 
-234 QAEIEQTEKKLA
+234 
-246 EYKSEM
+246 
-252 ESLSESEKVQPT
+252 SEKVQPT

-402 ALYSDLITLKNAFA
+402 TLYSDLITLKNAFA

-495 DDSSSGSGGAGGSI
+495 DDSSSGSSGAGGSI
-509 GSMFGTEEVSNQ
+509 GSMFGTEEVSNK

-725 VGELISGI
+725 VSELISGI
-733 FDNLDVNVGKLI
+733 FDNLDVNVEK
-745 ITIAGFSIL
+745 
-754 KGGLVL
+754 LVL
-760 TKEIIKNAILAK
+760 TIVGFSLLKDGLALTGTVIKNAFI
-772 ITGSVGAA
+772 
-780 ASGLPLITIAAI
+780 SGLTTAADGAITASAGGILEIGLPVALAFTVAALSYKYGPDLI
-792 LGITLTAI
+792 
-800 WWMDEYGHPILN
+800 
-812 DIGQWL
+812 
-818 SEKITGE
+818 
-825 VVDKDAL
+825 
-832 NKLIEGTGLDSN
+832 
-844 TKFSDFLKNLSQLSL
+844 
-859 LSDEDRKLFN
+859 
-869 KISDKYLGEGRFDW
+869 
-883 STYLSLPK
+883 
-891 SWELCKKRWSEAIS
+891 
-905 WFKGNVIDKIQGFW
+905 
-919 DKLKAFFGTPSTVKD
+919 
-934 GVGGGSKEFK
+934 KEQ
-944 VKDEINSTGGKMEK
+944 MEK
-958 ELSVRVKSRTTADE
+958 EEEAYKESFWAGLWQSVKDLLTPIGTLNFFGGGVFSKDIVTDNILNSALDEGIVSEEDLEMARVKDNDPFSNGKGASVKPSKDKLLGGVFGDIYDQTGIGKTMYLKIKSLTTADD
-972 IYNPLQASFSKKAL
+972 IYNPLQSSFSKKPL

-1022 NMIFDFI
+1022 NMVFDFV
-1029 QSDFMKNKLHTAT
+1029 QSDFVKNMLHTGTKSDTNGHSIFSWVQGAFGQNKLHTAT

-1092 SAMTTNSG
+1092 SATVTTSG
-1100 TDLRNTLQASFGGT
+1100 TDLRNSLQASFGGN
-1114 PLSIGV
+1114 PLTIGV
-1120 SLVRNGWNTLTDW
+1120 SLVRNGWSSLTDW
-1133 VNSFFGGGHSGR
+1133 VNSFFGSGNSGR
-1145 GTTITRRA
+1145 GASITRRA

-1218 LSAMSQTARSNS
+1218 LSAMSQTARNNS

>member
-68 ETMKNVLGK
+68 ETMKSVLGK

-101 IAAKHELEDSGK
+101 IAAKHDLEDSGK
-113 DMELTKSYRELESSA
+113 DMELTKSYQELESSA
-128 AKAEERLLKLKGNI
+128 AKAEERLLKLKGDI

-196 NLQYNIEQTRNTYNA
+196 NLQYNIEQARNTYNA

-402 ALYSDLITLKNAFA
+402 TLYSDLITLKNAFA

-495 DDSSSGSGGAGGSI
+495 DDSSSGSSGAGGSI
-509 GSMFGTEEVSNQ
+509 GSMFGTEEVSNK

-725 VGELISGI
+725 VSELISGI
-733 FDNLDVNVGKLI
+733 FDNLDVNVEK
-745 ITIAGFSIL
+745 
-754 KGGLVL
+754 LVL
-760 TKEIIKNAILAK
+760 TIVGFSLLKDGLALTGTVIKNAFI
-772 ITGSVGAA
+772 
-780 ASGLPLITIAAI
+780 SGLTTAADGAITASAGGILEIGLPVALAFTVAALSYKYGPDLI
-792 LGITLTAI
+792 
-800 WWMDEYGHPILN
+800 
-812 DIGQWL
+812 
-818 SEKITGE
+818 
-825 VVDKDAL
+825 
-832 NKLIEGTGLDSN
+832 
-844 TKFSDFLKNLSQLSL
+844 
-859 LSDEDRKLFN
+859 
-869 KISDKYLGEGRFDW
+869 
-883 STYLSLPK
+883 
-891 SWELCKKRWSEAIS
+891 
-905 WFKGNVIDKIQGFW
+905 
-919 DKLKAFFGTPSTVKD
+919 
-934 GVGGGSKEFK
+934 KEQ
-944 VKDEINSTGGKMEK
+944 MEK
-958 ELSVRVKSRTTADE
+958 EEEAYKESFWAGLWQSVKDLLTPIGTLNFFGGGVFSKDIVTDNILNSALDEGIVSEEDLEMARVKDNDPFSNGKGASVKPSKDKLLGGVFGDIYDQTGIGKTMYLKIKSLTTADD
-972 IYNPLQASFSKKAL
+972 IYNPLQSSFSKKPL

-1022 NMIFDFI
+1022 NMVFDFI
-1029 QSDFMKNKLHTAT
+1029 QSDFVRNKLHTGT
-1042 KSDTNGR
+1042 KSDTSGHT
-1049 SIFGWVQGA
+1049 IFSWVQGL
-1058 FGQSIFH
+1058 FGRNILH
-1065 TGAKSDTSGSTI
+1065 TGAKSDTSGSMI

-1092 SAMTTNSG
+1092 SATVTTSG
-1100 TDLRNTLQASFGGT
+1100 TDLRNSLQASFGGN
-1114 PLSIGV
+1114 PLTIGV
-1120 SLVRNGWNTLTDW
+1120 SLVRNGWSSLTDW
-1133 VNSFFGGGHSGR
+1133 VNSFFGSGNSGR
-1145 GTTITRRA
+1145 GASITRRA

-1166 TAYAGGG
+1166 TAYASGG

>member
-101 IAAKHELEDSGK
+101 IATKHELEDSGK
-113 DMELTKSYRELESSA
+113 DMELTKSYQELESSA
-128 AKAEERLLKLKGNI
+128 AKAEERLLKLKGDI

-196 NLQYNIEQTRNTYNA
+196 NLQYNIEQARNTYNA

-234 QAEIEQTEKKLA
+234 QAEIEQTEKKLT

-282 QMNEEQQKYEKSVRV
+282 QMNEEQQKYEKSVKV

-335 IPWFNKTRNSMHGL
+335 IPWFNKTRNSMYGL

-402 ALYSDLITLKNAFA
+402 ILYSDLITLKNAFA

-495 DDSSSGSGGAGGSI
+495 DDSSSGSSGAGGSI

-754 KGGLVL
+754 K
-760 TKEIIKNAILAK
+760 
-772 ITGSVGAA
+772 
-780 ASGLPLITIAAI
+780 
-792 LGITLTAI
+792 
-800 WWMDEYGHPILN
+800 D
-812 DIGQWL
+812 
-818 SEKITGE
+818 
-825 VVDKDAL
+825 
-832 NKLIEGTGLDSN
+832 
-844 TKFSDFLKNLSQLSL
+844 
-859 LSDEDRKLFN
+859 
-869 KISDKYLGEGRFDW
+869 
-883 STYLSLPK
+883 
-891 SWELCKKRWSEAIS
+891 
-905 WFKGNVIDKIQGFW
+905 
-919 DKLKAFFGTPSTVKD
+919 
-934 GVGGGSKEFK
+934 
-944 VKDEINSTGGKMEK
+944 
-958 ELSVRVKSRTTADE
+958 
-972 IYNPLQASFSKKAL
+972 
-986 TTATKTT
+986 
-993 SGVKLHEE
+993 GVKLTATIIKDA
-1001 VQGGITSAGAFHNAV
+1001 VLKSLATGGIASIALSAALELAIIAITIKIGFDIGEKIGRALFGDDAYDDFHWTGEGGFFDSVKYLFTDIIPQNNQIAFAKLGALWEASKKSIVDATALPRELMKDMLSTIWQNIKEFFSTLWDGISDFFSSISDGITGFFDFFVEKFKEIFGIHSPAKETEPLGNYIFLGIIEGFKNAFSSIAGAVSEFFSNIWNSLCSVFGIHSPATSMNFIGENILLGIKEGFESAIGNLMDALSSLKDRAIGVFDGIKDTFKSIGNNMSNGIAEGINSGIGGAASAV
-1016 KSTTTG
+1016 ASLANT
-1022 NMIFDFI
+1022 I
-1029 QSDFMKNKLHTAT
+1029 S
-1042 KSDTNGR
+1042 
-1049 SIFGWVQGA
+1049 
-1058 FGQSIFH
+1058 
-1065 TGAKSDTSGSTI
+1065 STI
-1077 HQTVQNTFGAQSLST
+1077 QNNLSSRT
-1092 SAMTTNSG
+1092 GRTTKK
-1100 TDLRNTLQASFGGT
+1100 
-1114 PLSIGV
+1114 
-1120 SLVRNGWNTLTDW
+1120 
-1133 VNSFFGGGHSGR
+1133 
-1145 GTTITRRA
+1145 A
-1153 DGGLFSGGVWHPV
+1153 DGGVYDGGRWHSV
-1166 TAYAGGG
+1166 TAYANGGV
-1173 SPASGQFFMAREAGP
+1173 PINGQFFLAREAGP

-1198 AVMNNNQIVSSVSD
+1198 AVMNNNQIVASVSD

>member
-101 IAAKHELEDSGK
+101 IATKHELEDSGK
-113 DMELTKSYRELESSA
+113 
-128 AKAEERLLKLKGNI
+128 
-142 SALESAGLDMEY
+142 DMEY

-196 NLQYNIEQTRNTYNA
+196 NLQYNIEQARNTYNA
-211 YKMDMANATPS
+211 YKMDMENTTP
-222 EKYQNTASWKKL
+222 
-234 QAEIEQTEKKLA
+234 
-246 EYKSEM
+246 
-252 ESLSESEKVQPT
+252 SEKVQPT

-402 ALYSDLITLKNAFA
+402 TLYSDLITLKNAFA

-725 VGELISGI
+725 VSELISGI
-733 FDNLDVNVGKLI
+733 FDNLDVNVEK
-745 ITIAGFSIL
+745 
-754 KGGLVL
+754 LVL
-760 TKEIIKNAILAK
+760 TIVGFSLLKDGLALTGTVIKNAFI
-772 ITGSVGAA
+772 
-780 ASGLPLITIAAI
+780 SGLTTAADGAITASAGGILEIGLPVALAFTVAALSYKYGPDLI
-792 LGITLTAI
+792 
-800 WWMDEYGHPILN
+800 
-812 DIGQWL
+812 
-818 SEKITGE
+818 
-825 VVDKDAL
+825 
-832 NKLIEGTGLDSN
+832 
-844 TKFSDFLKNLSQLSL
+844 
-859 LSDEDRKLFN
+859 
-869 KISDKYLGEGRFDW
+869 
-883 STYLSLPK
+883 
-891 SWELCKKRWSEAIS
+891 
-905 WFKGNVIDKIQGFW
+905 
-919 DKLKAFFGTPSTVKD
+919 
-934 GVGGGSKEFK
+934 KEQ
-944 VKDEINSTGGKMEK
+944 MEK
-958 ELSVRVKSRTTADE
+958 EEEAYKESFWAGLWQSVKDLLTPIGTLNFFGGGVFSKDIVTDNILNSALDEGIVSEEDLEMARVKDNDPFSNGKGASVKPSKDKLLGGVFGDIYDQTGIGKTMYLKIKSLTTADD
-972 IYNPLQASFSKKAL
+972 IYNPLQSSFSKKPL

-1022 NMIFDFI
+1022 NMVFDFV
-1029 QSDFMKNKLHTAT
+1029 QSDFVKNMLHTGTKSDTNGHSIFSWVQGAFGQNKLHTAT

-1092 SAMTTNSG
+1092 SATVTTSG
-1100 TDLRNTLQASFGGT
+1100 TDLRNSLQASFGGN
-1114 PLSIGV
+1114 PLTIGV
-1120 SLVRNGWNTLTDW
+1120 SLVRNGWSSLTDW
-1133 VNSFFGGGHSGR
+1133 VNSFFGSGNSGR
-1145 GTTITRRA
+1145 GASITRRA

-1218 LSAMSQTARSNS
+1218 LSAMSQTARNNS

>member
-101 IAAKHELEDSGK
+101 IATKHELEDSGK
-113 DMELTKSYRELESSA
+113 DMELTKSYQELESSA
-128 AKAEERLLKLKGNI
+128 AKAEERLLKLKGDI

-196 NLQYNIEQTRNTYNA
+196 NLQYNIEQARNTYNA
-211 YKMDMANATPS
+211 YKMDM
-222 EKYQNTASWKKL
+222 ENTTS
-234 QAEIEQTEKKLA
+234 
-246 EYKSEM
+246 
-252 ESLSESEKVQPT
+252 SEKVQPT

-402 ALYSDLITLKNAFA
+402 TLYSDLITLKNAFA

-495 DDSSSGSGGAGGSI
+495 DDSSSGSSGAGGSI

-710 TAFEDGVNW
+710 TAFEDGVSW
-719 EEIKSA
+719 DEIKSA
-725 VGELISGI
+725 VSELISGI
-733 FDNLDVNVGKLI
+733 FDNLDVNVEK
-745 ITIAGFSIL
+745 
-754 KGGLVL
+754 LVL
-760 TKEIIKNAILAK
+760 TIVGFSLLKDGLALTGTVIKNAFI
-772 ITGSVGAA
+772 
-780 ASGLPLITIAAI
+780 SGLTTAADGAITASAGGILEIGLPVALAFTVAALSYKYGPDLI
-792 LGITLTAI
+792 
-800 WWMDEYGHPILN
+800 
-812 DIGQWL
+812 
-818 SEKITGE
+818 
-825 VVDKDAL
+825 
-832 NKLIEGTGLDSN
+832 
-844 TKFSDFLKNLSQLSL
+844 
-859 LSDEDRKLFN
+859 
-869 KISDKYLGEGRFDW
+869 
-883 STYLSLPK
+883 
-891 SWELCKKRWSEAIS
+891 
-905 WFKGNVIDKIQGFW
+905 
-919 DKLKAFFGTPSTVKD
+919 
-934 GVGGGSKEFK
+934 KEQ
-944 VKDEINSTGGKMEK
+944 MEK
-958 ELSVRVKSRTTADE
+958 EEEAYKESFWAGLWQSVKDLLTPIGTLNFFGGGVFSKDIVTDNILNSALDEGIVSEEDLEMARVKDNDPFSNGKGASVKPSKDKLLGGVFGDIYDQTGIGKTMYLKIKSLTTADD
-972 IYNPLQASFSKKAL
+972 IYNPLQTSFSKKPL

-1022 NMIFDFI
+1022 NMIFDFV
-1029 QSDFMKNKLHTAT
+1029 QSDFVKNKLHTGT

-1058 FGQSIFH
+1058 FGQNRLH
-1065 TGAKSDTSGSTI
+1065 TGAKSDTSGSEI
-1077 HQTVQNTFGAQSLST
+1077 HQTVQNTFSAQSLST
-1092 SAMTTNSG
+1092 SAITTNSG
-1100 TDLRNTLQASFGGT
+1100 ADLRNTLQASFGGI

-1120 SLVRNGWNTLTDW
+1120 SLVRNGWNTITDW
-1133 VNSFFGGGHSGR
+1133 VNSFFGGGNTGR
-1145 GTTITRRA
+1145 GATITRRA
-1153 DGGLFSGGVWHPV
+1153 DGGLFAGGMWHPV

-1218 LSAMSQTARSNS
+1218 LSAMSQTARNNS

>member
-101 IAAKHELEDSGK
+101 IATKHELEDSGK
-113 DMELTKSYRELESSA
+113 
-128 AKAEERLLKLKGNI
+128 
-142 SALESAGLDMEY
+142 DMEY

-196 NLQYNIEQTRNTYNA
+196 NLQYNIEQARNTYNA
-211 YKMDMANATPS
+211 YKMDMENTTP
-222 EKYQNTASWKKL
+222 
-234 QAEIEQTEKKLA
+234 
-246 EYKSEM
+246 
-252 ESLSESEKVQPT
+252 SEKVQPT

-311 KSLGQSIKKSG
+311 KSFGQSIKKSG

-335 IPWFNKTRNSMHGL
+335 IPWFNKTRNSMYGL

-402 ALYSDLITLKNAFA
+402 TLYSDLITLKNAFA

-495 DDSSSGSGGAGGSI
+495 DYSSSGSSGAGGSI

-674 FFREMGEV
+674 FFKEMGEV

-725 VGELISGI
+725 VSELISGI
-733 FDNLDVNVGKLI
+733 FDNLDVNVEK
-745 ITIAGFSIL
+745 
-754 KGGLVL
+754 LVL
-760 TKEIIKNAILAK
+760 TIVGFSLLKDGLTLTGTVIKNAFI
-772 ITGSVGAA
+772 
-780 ASGLPLITIAAI
+780 SGLTTAADGAITASAGGILEIGLPVALAFTVAALSYKYGPDLIKEQMKKEEEAYKESFWAGLWQSVKDLLTPI
-792 LGITLTAI
+792 GTLNFFGGGVFSKDIVT
-800 WWMDEYGHPILN
+800 DNILN
-812 DIGQWL
+812 SALDEGIV
-818 SEKITGE
+818 SEE
-825 VVDKDAL
+825 DLEMARVKD
-832 NKLIEGTGLDSN
+832 NDPFSN
-844 TKFSDFLKNLSQLSL
+844 
-859 LSDEDRKLFN
+859 
-869 KISDKYLGEGRFDW
+869 G
-883 STYLSLPK
+883 
-891 SWELCKKRWSEAIS
+891 
-905 WFKGNVIDKIQGFW
+905 KGASVKPSK
-919 DKLKAFFGTPSTVKD
+919 DKLLGGVFGD
-934 GVGGGSKEFK
+934 IY
-944 VKDEINSTGGKMEK
+944 DQTGIGKTMYLK
-958 ELSVRVKSRTTADE
+958 IKSLTTADD
-972 IYNPLQASFSKKAL
+972 IYNPLQTSFSKKPL

-1022 NMIFDFI
+1022 NMVFDFV
-1029 QSDFMKNKLHTAT
+1029 QSDFVKNMLHTGT

-1049 SIFGWVQGA
+1049 SIFSWVQGA
-1058 FGQSIFH
+1058 FGQNRLH
-1065 TGAKSDTSGSTI
+1065 TGAKSDTSGSEI
-1077 HQTVQNTFGAQSLST
+1077 HQTVQNTFSAQSLST
-1092 SAMTTNSG
+1092 SATTTNSG
-1100 TDLRNTLQASFGGT
+1100 ADLRNTLQASFGGI

-1120 SLVRNGWNTLTDW
+1120 SLVRNGWNTITDW
-1133 VNSFFGGGHSGR
+1133 VNSFFGGGNTGR
-1145 GTTITRRA
+1145 GATITRRA
-1153 DGGLFSGGVWHPV
+1153 DGGLFAGGMWHPV

-1257 STGKCPILT
+1257 STGKCPILM

>member
-68 ETMKNVLGK
+68 ETMKSVLGK

-196 NLQYNIEQTRNTYNA
+196 NLQYNIEQARNTYNA

-402 ALYSDLITLKNAFA
+402 TLYSDLITLKNAFA

-495 DDSSSGSGGAGGSI
+495 DDSSSGSSGAGGSI
-509 GSMFGTEEVSNQ
+509 GNMFGTEEVSNQ

-579 IGTEGLA
+579 VGTEGLA

-725 VGELISGI
+725 VSELISGI
-733 FDNLDVNVGKLI
+733 FDNLDVNVEK
-745 ITIAGFSIL
+745 
-754 KGGLVL
+754 LVL
-760 TKEIIKNAILAK
+760 TIVGFSLLKDGLALTGTVIKNAFI
-772 ITGSVGAA
+772 
-780 ASGLPLITIAAI
+780 SGLTTAADGAITASAGGILEIGLPVALAFTVAALSYKYGPDLI
-792 LGITLTAI
+792 
-800 WWMDEYGHPILN
+800 
-812 DIGQWL
+812 
-818 SEKITGE
+818 
-825 VVDKDAL
+825 
-832 NKLIEGTGLDSN
+832 
-844 TKFSDFLKNLSQLSL
+844 
-859 LSDEDRKLFN
+859 
-869 KISDKYLGEGRFDW
+869 
-883 STYLSLPK
+883 
-891 SWELCKKRWSEAIS
+891 
-905 WFKGNVIDKIQGFW
+905 
-919 DKLKAFFGTPSTVKD
+919 
-934 GVGGGSKEFK
+934 KEQ
-944 VKDEINSTGGKMEK
+944 MEK
-958 ELSVRVKSRTTADE
+958 EEEAYKESFWAGLWQSVKDLLTPIGTLNFFGGGVFSKDIVTDNILNSALDEGIVSEEDLEMARVKDNDPFSNGKGASVKPSKDKLLGGVFGDIYDQTGIGKTMYLKIKSLTTADD
-972 IYNPLQASFSKKAL
+972 IYNPLQSSFSKKPL

-1022 NMIFDFI
+1022 NMVFDFV
-1029 QSDFMKNKLHTAT
+1029 QSDFVKNMLHTGTKSDTNGHSIFSWVQGAFGQNKLHTAT

-1092 SAMTTNSG
+1092 SATVTTSG
-1100 TDLRNTLQASFGGT
+1100 TDLRNSLQASFGGN
-1114 PLSIGV
+1114 PLTIGV
-1120 SLVRNGWNTLTDW
+1120 SLVRNGWSSLTDW
-1133 VNSFFGGGHSGR
+1133 VNSFFGSGNSGR
-1145 GTTITRRA
+1145 GASITRRA

-1218 LSAMSQTARSNS
+1218 LSAMSQTARNNS